1 MLNVLLI
8 SDEEKLHYVFI
19 KDFNRMMYSQTGTKN
34 KGKKHFYMHCLQTFT
49 TEEILNRHKERCIL
63 INGMQKPIYE
73 EGTIEFTNYD
83 KQIPTP
89 FRIYADIES
98 FTKKVNITKGKRTT
112 FYSKHIP
119 YSVAAKLVCTDN
131 TYTQPTKIF
140 FGSNCIN
147 KFLQWVFKEK
157 KRCNKIIK

>member
-19 KDFNRMMYSQTGTKN
+19 KDFNRMMYSQADTKN
-34 KGKKHFYMHCLQTFT
+34 KGKKHLCMHCLQNFT
-49 TEEILNRHKERCIL
+49 SEEILNIHKERYIL

-73 EGTIEFTNYD
+73 EGNIEFSNYD

-98 FTKKVNITKGKRTT
+98 FHKK
-112 FYSKHIP
+112 SK
-119 YSVAAKLVCTDN
+119 L
-131 TYTQPTKIF
+131 
-140 FGSNCIN
+140 
-147 KFLQWVFKEK
+147 
-157 KRCNKIIK
+157 